1 MNLTTTQRAAAWQVQ
16 SLLLGYPDETPPARR
31 AVIEQAVGALPTA
44 VAAPLRSL
52 LHHFDST
59 APLTLAT
66 EYVDTFD
73 HRKRFSPY
81 LTYFL
86 YGDTRKRGLALL
98 RFKQAYRASG
108 LVLDDTELPDHLAVV
123 LEFAAAHP
131 EVGLELLT
139 EYRVAVELMRLGL
152 REAGSPWAGVLESVA
167 ATLPSLPG
175 RDRDVLARLIAEGPP
190 GEEVGLEPFAPPS
203 YMPAPIGGRR

>member
-16 SLLLGYPDETPPARR
+16 SLLLGYPDETPLARR

-52 LHHFDST
+52 LHHLDNT
-59 APLTLAT
+59 ASLTLAT

-98 RFKQAYRASG
+98 RFKQTYRASG

-131 EVGLELLT
+131 EAGLELLT

-190 GEEVGLEPFAPPS
+190 GEEVELEPFAPPS